1 MRALILIGTLIG
13 IVVYGA
19 VAYILTTAIALSSG
33 VDTAIWIVAGALS
46 LWSLIVGLVGV
57 AAVTD

>member
-13 IVVYGA
+13 VIVYGGT
-19 VAYILTTAIALSSG
+19 AYILTHAIALSSG
-33 VDTAIWIVAGALS
+33 VDNAIWIVAVALS
-46 LWSLIVGLVGV
+46 LWNLIVGLVGI